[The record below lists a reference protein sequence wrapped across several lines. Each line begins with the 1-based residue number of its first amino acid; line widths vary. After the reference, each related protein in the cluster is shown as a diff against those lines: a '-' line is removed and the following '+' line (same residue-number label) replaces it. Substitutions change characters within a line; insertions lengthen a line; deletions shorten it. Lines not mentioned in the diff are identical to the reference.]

1 MDLLVEAVQH
11 LEQMDLTESVVE
23 KDLTEVAVAEKNQ
36 TVLDLIGEAVHD

>member
-11 LEQMDLTESVVE
+11 LKQMDLTEAVVE
-23 KDLTEVAVAEKNQ
+23 KDLTEVAVAEQNQ